1 MTTPLA
7 QLSNDDIELDIYHNY
22 RSVTKSASLWA
33 NTEELWA
40 EFDSTVV
47 AVMRNVVQ
55 RDMNRHGG
63 LLRARA

>member
-1 MTTPLA
+1 L
-7 QLSNDDIELDIYHNY
+7 
-22 RSVTKSASLWA
+22 R
-33 NTEELWA
+33 A